1 MYAAFG
7 FIFNILLD
15 PEIMYL
21 PQNLRD
27 KDVWLEK
34 GRERE

>member
-1 MYAAFG
+1 MYVAFR

-15 PEIMYL
+15 PEIVYL
-21 PQNLRD
+21 PQNLRE
-27 KDVWLEK
+27 KNVWVEK